1 MLASALEHLG
11 TTDKVLRSLIQRV
24 GPCSL
29 RVNRKAEPFQALVR
43 SVTYQQLNGTAAET
57 IYNRVLALF
66 PGSFPTPQQIL
77 DEPVERM
84 RAAGLSGA
92 KTAAIKDI
100 AAKVRAGVVPS
111 RREAERLTD
120 AELVERLT
128 TIRGVGPWTVE
139 MLLIFT
145 LGRRDVLP
153 ATDYGVRKGF
163 AMTYGFKE
171 LPPPKDLI
179 QHGECW
185 RPFRSIAAWYMWRAA
200 DEPAVK
206 AVPDKPATKR
216 GNNA

>member
-1 MLASALEHLG
+1 MLASALKHLRHS
-11 TTDKVLRSLIQRV
+11 DKRMASLIESV
-24 GPCSL
+24 GACTL

-57 IYNRVLALF
+57 IYNRMLALF
-66 PGSFPTPQQIL
+66 PKPFPTPQQLI

-84 RAAGLSGA
+84 RSAGLSGA

-100 AAKVRAGVVPS
+100 ALKARDGIVPPRS
-111 RREAERLTD
+111 DAQRLGD

-153 ATDYGVRKGF
+153 VTDFGVRKGF
-163 AMTYGFKE
+163 AITYSLKE
-171 LPPPKDLI
+171 LPPPKELMK
-179 QHGECW
+179 HGERW
-185 RPFRSIAAWYMWRAA
+185 RPFRSIAAWYLWRACDLPKVTA
-200 DEPAVK
+200 DS
-206 AVPDKPATKR
+206 DKPATKR
-216 GNNA
+216 DNTA